1 MNRIRSIV
9 LAAAVGLCAV
19 QADARQM
26 REETVHFDEGQT
38 TVELLDRIYG
48 RESVTYRVY
57 VRKDQTLQVRLD
69 PSNPGT
75 YFNVY
80 EPDKGP
86 GNIALGSSD
95 RTGPTVPDINTFST
109 KVRESGIYSVSV
121 YLVRAAA
128 REGEESRFVLEVTA
142 GDVQEEVASTSDAP
156 ASADGPFS
164 GPEFYVVEVDSRL
177 RIHAG
182 PNAESDVVLHAS
194 DGTVFRNLGCL
205 READRT
211 WCEVE
216 RPADGLTGWAASEY
230 LRGESGAFTSMVGME
245 ETPYG
250 KTDGWN
256 ILVRRDTGNGCIA
269 ESTRD
274 GVQIQVGF
282 DPVDD
287 STFLAIFTEKHMGF
301 ENGEHLAVLFDLDG
315 DEFVGD
321 ITEEKRPGFEG
332 GYVHITNPDFLMDLS
347 EKETLMVM
355 PAGLAPFAVS
365 LDGSKAAI
373 GKMIECQLAQM

>member
-1 MNRIRSIV
+1 MNRIRTAALATV
-9 LAAAVGLCAV
+9 LGLFGLE
-19 QADARQM
+19 ADARQM

-38 TVELLDRIYG
+38 TVELLDHIVG
-48 RESVTYRVY
+48 REAVTYRVY

-86 GNIALGSSD
+86 GDIAIGSSD
-95 RTGPTVPDINTFST
+95 RTGPTVPDTNSFST
-109 KVRESGIYSVSV
+109 KVSESGIYKVSV

-128 REGEESRFVLEVTA
+128 REGEHSRYILEVTA
-142 GDVQEEVASTSDAP
+142 GDVQGEVASASNAP
-156 ASADGPFS
+156 AAAETAFS
-164 GPEFYVVEVDSRL
+164 GPEFYVVNVNSRL
-177 RIHAG
+177 RIHAA
-182 PNAESDVVLHAS
+182 PSAESDVVMHAGN
-194 DGTVFRNLGCL
+194 GTVFRNLGCL

-211 WCEVE
+211 WCEIE
-216 RPADGLTGWAASEY
+216 RPSDGLTGWAASEY
-230 LRGESGAFTSMVGME
+230 LHGESGAFTTLVGLD

-250 KTDGWN
+250 HVDGWN
-256 ILVRRDTGNGCIA
+256 ILVRPDTGNGCIA

-274 GVQIQVGF
+274 GVQIQIGF

-315 DEFVGD
+315 DAFVGD

-332 GYVHITNPDFLMDLS
+332 GYVHVTNPDFLMDLS
-347 EKETLMVM
+347 EKETLTVK
-355 PAGLAPFAVS
+355 PAGIPPFAVS